1 MNLTLLAP
9 DIQEAL
15 LNMTE
20 ESEVTEHDV
29 RTVARHVGLVVQ
41 RGLYASLASH
51 RHGTPHEQQNHRQA
65 VAACWLVVE
74 RKT

>member
-29 RTVARHVGLVVQ
+29 RTVARHVGWAVQ

-51 RHGTPHEQQNHRQA
+51 R
-65 VAACWLVVE
+65 
-74 RKT
+74 